1 HPFEPCQIGSI
12 VLRHL
17 LVPTVEGRRSFG
29 TTARSMGISRPLAS
43 AASRVLLGLMERVAD
58 RVRSHRMPPSDLS
71 RECRFDGSQ
80 CRTPIIPPAKRP
92 PCNRPHSVAAFSRR
106 TLSGGRAAMEA
117 GYLGVGNMGQPM
129 AEKLLDG
136 GHGLTVFD
144 ISEAAMEPLLLRQA
158 KRAASPKDLA
168 DRCEIVFVSL
178 AAFRAVAFGPE
189 GLVNGKTMKLL
200 VNTCTV
206 GVPFVKEIEQA
217 MATQG
222 VTVVDCPISGGP
234 PGARAGTLSVMVSGD
249 PAAVERI
256 RPMISLWGR
265 TLNVAGDKPGAAQV
279 LKLTNNILSAVA
291 LAATAEAFV
300 MGAKG
305 GLDPEVMLAAINA
318 GSGRNSATEAK
329 FPAAVLTRSFDYGA
343 EMHILMK
350 DIDLAIAQGEE
361 LGVPM
366 WVCQAAR
373 LVFKHAMHKG
383 AAREDLTAIVKYV
396 ERDAGFAL
404 PKTR

>member
-1 HPFEPCQIGSI
+1 
-12 VLRHL
+12 
-17 LVPTVEGRRSFG
+17 
-29 TTARSMGISRPLAS
+29 M
-43 AASRVLLGLMERVAD
+43 AA
-58 RVRSHRMPPSDLS
+58 
-71 RECRFDGSQ
+71 
-80 CRTPIIPPAKRP
+80 
-92 PCNRPHSVAAFSRR
+92 
-106 TLSGGRAAMEA
+106 
-117 GYLGVGNMGQPM
+117 
-129 AEKLLDG
+129 
-136 GHGLTVFD
+136 
-144 ISEAAMEPLLLRQA
+144 
-158 KRAASPKDLA
+158 
-168 DRCEIVFVSL
+168 
-178 AAFRAVAFGPE
+178 
-189 GLVNGKTMKLL
+189 
-200 VNTCTV
+200 
-206 GVPFVKEIEQA
+206 
-217 MATQG
+217 QG

-249 PAAVERI
+249 PAAIEQI

-265 TLNVAGDKPGAAQV
+265 TLNIAGDRPGAAQV

-318 GSGRNSATEAK
+318 GSGRNSATESK

-350 DIDLAIAQGEE
+350 DIDLAVAQGEE

-366 WVCQAAR
+366 WVCEAAR

-383 AAREDLTAIVKYV
+383 AAKEDITSIVKYL
-396 ERDAGFAL
+396 ESDAGFEM

>member
-1 HPFEPCQIGSI
+1 
-12 VLRHL
+12 V
-17 LVPTVEGRRSFG
+17 
-29 TTARSMGISRPLAS
+29 
-43 AASRVLLGLMERVAD
+43 
-58 RVRSHRMPPSDLS
+58 
-71 RECRFDGSQ
+71 
-80 CRTPIIPPAKRP
+80 
-92 PCNRPHSVAAFSRR
+92 
-106 TLSGGRAAMEA
+106 EA

-129 AEKLLDG
+129 AHKLLDA
-136 GHGLTVFD
+136 GHNLTVYD
-144 ISEAAMEPLLLRQA
+144 ISAAAVQPLLERQA
-158 KRAASPKDLA
+158 RRADSPQDLA

-178 AAFRAVAFGPE
+178 PTLAAFREVAFGAA
-189 GLVNGKTMKLL
+189 GLAKGKAMKLL

-206 GVPFVKEIEQA
+206 GVPFVKEIEAA
-217 MATQG
+217 MAAQG
-222 VTVVDCPISGGP
+222 VTLVDCPISGGP

-265 TLNVAGDKPGAAQV
+265 TLTIAGDKPGAAQV

-318 GSGRNSATEAK
+318 GSGRNSATASK
-329 FPAAVLTRSFDYGA
+329 FPQSVLTRSFDYGA

-350 DIDLAIAQGEE
+350 DIDLAIAQGED

-366 WVCQAAR
+366 WVCQATR
-373 LVFKHAMHKG
+373 LVFKHAMYQG
-383 AAREDLTAIVKYV
+383 AAKEDLTAIVRYV
-396 ERDAGFAL
+396 ERDAGFEM

>member
-1 HPFEPCQIGSI
+1 
-12 VLRHL
+12 
-17 LVPTVEGRRSFG
+17 
-29 TTARSMGISRPLAS
+29 M
-43 AASRVLLGLMERVAD
+43 D
-58 RVRSHRMPPSDLS
+58 
-71 RECRFDGSQ
+71 
-80 CRTPIIPPAKRP
+80 
-92 PCNRPHSVAAFSRR
+92 
-106 TLSGGRAAMEA
+106 A

-136 GHGLTVFD
+136 GHTLTVFD
-144 ISEAAMEPLLLRQA
+144 INEAAMRPLLERQA
-158 KRAASPKDLA
+158 RRATSPKHLA
-168 DRCEIVFVSL
+168 DQCEIVFVSL
-178 AAFRAVAFGPE
+178 PTLAAFRVVAFGEE
-189 GLVNGKTMKLL
+189 GLIHGERMKLL
-200 VNTCTV
+200 VNTCTI

-217 MATQG
+217 MAARG

-249 PAAVERI
+249 PAAVERV
-256 RPMISLWGR
+256 RPMIALWGK
-265 TLNVAGDKPGAAQV
+265 TLTVAGDEPGAAQV

-305 GLDPEVMLAAINA
+305 GLDPEIMVSAVNA
-318 GSGRNSATEAK
+318 GSGRNSATESK
-329 FPAAVLTRSFDYGA
+329 FPLSVLTRSFDYGA

-350 DIDLAIAQGEE
+350 DIDLAIALGED

-373 LVFKHAMHKG
+373 LVFKHAMHQG
-383 AAREDLTAIVKYV
+383 AAQEDLTAIVRYV
-396 ERDAGFAL
+396 ERDAGYTM